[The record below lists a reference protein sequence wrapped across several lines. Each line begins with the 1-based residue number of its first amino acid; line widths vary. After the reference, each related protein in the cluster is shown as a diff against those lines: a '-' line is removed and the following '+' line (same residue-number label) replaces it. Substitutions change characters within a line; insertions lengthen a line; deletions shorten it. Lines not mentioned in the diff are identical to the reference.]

1 MEAYVLDTD
10 LKTIGVID
18 NYNSFIWT
26 ERYAEAGDF
35 EINMPASA
43 ELVELLKQDRYLRIS
58 DSNEIMIIEGIAIKT
73 ENNAP
78 HMTVTGRSLVSI
90 LDRRVILGTRYFNAA
105 GVDGAEMDKN
115 VWQIVSKIV
124 DENAITPESNP
135 LNTNTGDEHL
145 NDYNTIMKNNRKINS
160 LQAPD
165 DSYYNNN
172 TTANPYNKITDKKPK
187 NIQFNGETLY
197 DAVKSICDK
206 YHLGFAISDYSKFP
220 GFSSDKPFVFYIY
233 DGQNRTSGQKEKPAD
248 HSYNTPVILSPLF
261 QNVANIS
268 YASSTNGLKTILLAA
283 GEESGKGDTP
293 GLRPWAIVD
302 NKGNA
307 VGYNQDYTQID
318 ASNEPSDLELREAI
332 QDISS
337 EVVMDGDS
345 SNNQTQDLNDEQYAK
360 ALINR
365 AFDILNDS
373 NKALDAF
380 DGELV
385 NNERYKVK
393 RDYDLGD
400 IIEMSDGLGHSKW
413 MRVTEIIYSHNNS
426 GYKIYPTLALYE
438 KDQFEQNDET

>member
-35 EINMPASA
+35 ELNIPASV
-43 ELVELLKQDRYLRIS
+43 ELVKLLKQDRYLRIA

-90 LDRRVILGTRYFNAA
+90 LDRRVILGTRYFNAT

-115 VWQIVSKIV
+115 VWQIVRTIV
-124 DENAITPESNP
+124 DENAITPENNP
-135 LNTNTGDEHL
+135 LNVNTGDEHL
-145 NDYNTIMKNNRKINS
+145 KDYNTMMKNNRRFNN

-165 DSYYNNN
+165 EDYYNNN
-172 TTANPYNKITDKKPK
+172 SIANPYNKITIKKPT

-220 GFSSDKPFVFYIY
+220 GFSSDKSFVFYIY
-233 DGQNRTSGQKEKPAD
+233 DGQNRTSGQKEKSD

-261 QNVANIS
+261 ENVANIS
-268 YASSTNGLKTILLAA
+268 YASSTNGLKTILLAV

-293 GLRPWAIVD
+293 GLRPYAIVD

-307 VGYNQDYTQID
+307 VGYATDYPDQID
-318 ASNEPSDLELREAI
+318 ASKEPSDLELREAI

-345 SNNQTQDLNDEQYAK
+345 SSVQPQDLNDEQYNK

-385 NNERYKVK
+385 NNENYKVK

-413 MRVTEIIYSHNNS
+413 MRVTEIIYSHNSS

-438 KDQFEQNDET
+438 KDQFEQRDE